1 MTKTGRVIIV
11 KRYTRELITANPT
24 VLFVF
29 GDNLARVGYGG
40 QAAEARGCN
49 NAVGIPTKV
58 SPSQIITDELV
69 FQNPSRYCLPV
80 TEAFKKLHAH
90 LKEGKDVCWPKD
102 GVGTGLAALPTHA
115 PKFLEGIEA
124 HKERLFN
131 AAVSVTES
139 NIN

>member
-11 KRYTRELITANPT
+11 ERYTREIITTNPD

-40 QAAEARGCN
+40 QAREARGCK

-58 SPSQIITDELV
+58 SPMQKITDELV
-69 FQNPSRYCLPV
+69 QLNPARYCVPV
-80 TEAFKKLHAH
+80 REAFDKLHAH
-90 LKEGKDVCWPKD
+90 LKEGKHVVWPKD

-115 PKFLEGIEA
+115 PRFLEGIEA

-131 AAVSVTES
+131 QASMVVRH
-139 NIN
+139 NFN

>member
-11 KRYTRELITANPT
+11 KRYTRELITANPDI
-24 VLFVF
+24 LFVF

-40 QAAEARGCN
+40 QAAEARGCK

-58 SPSQIITDELV
+58 SPSQVITDELV
-69 FQNPSRYCLPV
+69 YQNPSRYCVPV
-80 TEAFKKLHAH
+80 VEAFDTLHAH
-90 LKEGKDVCWPKD
+90 LAKGGTVCWPKD
-102 GVGTGLAALPTHA
+102 GVGTGLAGLPTHA
-115 PKFLEGIEA
+115 PLFLEGIEA
-124 HKERLFN
+124 HKERLFD

>member
-11 KRYTRELITANPT
+11 KRYTRALITANPE

-40 QAAEARGCN
+40 QAAEARGCK
-49 NAVGIPTKV
+49 NAVGIPTKI
-58 SPSQIITDELV
+58 SPSQVITDELV
-69 FQNPSRYCLPV
+69 YQNPHRYCVPV
-80 TEAFKKLHAH
+80 KEAFDELHAH
-90 LKEGKDVCWPKD
+90 LSKGGVVCWPKD
-102 GVGTGLAALPTHA
+102 GVGTGLAALSTHA

-124 HKERLFN
+124 HKERLFD

-139 NIN
+139 NVN